1 MASLHRPDSDG
12 PLPLVVLA
20 HGFSGTREMRLDAY
34 ADRFAKAGIAAMAF
48 DYRHF
53 GDSAGEP
60 RQLLEIRKQ
69 REDYH
74 AAIAFAR
81 SLAWVDAERIAAF
94 GSSFSGGHVL
104 HVGARDHRLAA
115 IVSQCPFTDG
125 LATLPAIGAANV
137 VRGAAAGLL
146 DQLRGVV
153 GHAPHYVPVT
163 GDPGSFAV
171 MTTPDSKRGIEA
183 MLPPQT
189 RWENRV
195 AARILLR
202 IGAYRPGRQAAN
214 ISCPV
219 LVCIC
224 ERDALAPAER
234 TAELV
239 LRAPLAE
246 IERYPY
252 GHFDIYVGDPF
263 ERVVADEVAFLQ
275 RHLVTPRPAVKEA
288 ASERRLRLVPPRQ
301 HSHRGNAVTVR
312 SR

>member
-1 MASLHRPDSDG
+1 
-12 PLPLVVLA
+12 
-20 HGFSGTREMRLDAY
+20 
-34 ADRFAKAGIAAMAF
+34 
-48 DYRHF
+48 
-53 GDSAGEP
+53 
-60 RQLLEIRKQ
+60 
-69 REDYH
+69 
-74 AAIAFAR
+74 
-81 SLAWVDAERIAAF
+81 
-94 GSSFSGGHVL
+94 
-104 HVGARDHRLAA
+104 
-115 IVSQCPFTDG
+115 
-125 LATLPAIGAANV
+125 
-137 VRGAAAGLL
+137 
-146 DQLRGVV
+146 
-153 GHAPHYVPVT
+153 
-163 GDPGSFAV
+163 